1 MIRFYLKNGNIVETD
16 DIAKEWTK
24 KNGSLISLNFD
35 RSAKPGKITCLY
47 VDLSEVVA
55 VVSTTTAPNDGGEK
69 A

>member
-16 DIAKEWTK
+16 DIAKEWK
-24 KNGSLISLNFD
+24 KQNGSLMSINFN
-35 RSAKPGKITCLY
+35 RSAEPGKITCLY

-55 VVSTTTAPNDGGEK
+55 VVSTTAAPNDSGEQ